1 MADRE
6 ADVEA
11 AAPVGHAVQYVP
23 VEGPEGCNVD
33 DADAGLAL
41 GHEVLVEDG
50 EHCGLGLPCGG
61 GADEEDVAALEDLG
75 YEAFLGLRGLIES
88 SLLKESPHWPAEH

>member
-11 AAPVGHAVQYVP
+11 VAPVGHAVQYVP
-23 VEGPEGCNVD
+23 VEGPEGGDID

-41 GHEVLVEDG
+41 GH
-50 EHCGLGLPCGG
+50 
-61 GADEEDVAALEDLG
+61 
-75 YEAFLGLRGLIES
+75 
-88 SLLKESPHWPAEH
+88 